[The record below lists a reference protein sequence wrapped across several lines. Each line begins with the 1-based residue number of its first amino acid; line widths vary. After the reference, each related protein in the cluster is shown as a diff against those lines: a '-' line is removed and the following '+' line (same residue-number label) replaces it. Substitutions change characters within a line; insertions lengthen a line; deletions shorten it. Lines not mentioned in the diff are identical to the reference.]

1 MYFFLSPPF
10 LLLLRHKPS
19 LQFGLRL
26 FSFFASFESKS
37 VVFSQLGSVCALF
50 QLWQFIPIKE
60 RENWPKKQKAKKKKR
75 SDFFLGD
82 NKMNTA
88 RLGEDQVWK
97 LIIFRIKNGKFK
109 YLYISSDQK
118 SSDNI
123 FIVLRNVEWRASKKK
138 AIILNRN
145 VNKKLF
151 CTFIIIVSAYSFVS
165 ISFLY
170 VFSQSLWHIS
180 KLTSSFFPFK
190 LSLVREHAIHPSF
203 FNKK

>member
-1 MYFFLSPPF
+1 M
-10 LLLLRHKPS
+10 H
-19 LQFGLRL
+19 
-26 FSFFASFESKS
+26 FSSS
-37 VVFSQLGSVCALF
+37 GNLF
-50 QLWQFIPIKE
+50 QLKRE
-60 RENWPKKQKAKKKKR
+60 RENWPKKQKAKKKYAMKKKR
-75 SDFFLGD
+75 GDFFLGD